1 MPPFLPPFFF
11 YDQGKIETFST
22 VSKRVYKMLS
32 INQGNQRLKYI
43 YAIEVKQVP
52 RVVTYVIYDF
62 FFFWVNIWFN
72 NWKKASRLAL
82 YRCVSF
88 SLYIYFIKEWGLYTM
103 RFKWKKINLREGV
116 SSQKY
121 QRRFKNYCCFSDN

>member
-32 INQGNQRLKYI
+32 INQGNQRLQYI

-52 RVVTYVIYDF
+52 RVVIYDL
-62 FFFWVNIWFN
+62 IIE
-72 NWKKASRLAL
+72 KKL
-82 YRCVSF
+82 V
-88 SLYIYFIKEWGLYTM
+88 G
-103 RFKWKKINLREGV
+103 
-116 SSQKY
+116 
-121 QRRFKNYCCFSDN
+121 

>member
-52 RVVTYVIYDF
+52 RVVTYVIYDL
-62 FFFWVNIWFN
+62 IIE
-72 NWKKASRLAL
+72 KKL
-82 YRCVSF
+82 V
-88 SLYIYFIKEWGLYTM
+88 G
-103 RFKWKKINLREGV
+103 
-116 SSQKY
+116 
-121 QRRFKNYCCFSDN
+121 